1 MARSYTVSMIK
12 VLVGVA
18 QQKSAPPAARVMAA
32 NSILDRGWGKAE
44 QTHAVSDVT
53 LQVVVRQIIDIAPQ
67 SDSQNALIDVTP
79 DKSTD
84 V

>member
-1 MARSYTVSMIK
+1 MTMLR

-18 QQKSAPPAARVMAA
+18 TSPEAPEGARVLAA
-32 NSILDRGWGKAE
+32 NSVLDRGWGKAE
-44 QTHAVSDVT
+44 QVHEHSDVT
-53 LQVVVRQIIDIAPQ
+53 LQVMVRHIVDIAPQ